1 MRLDSGAEDLRGR
14 NCTALVA
21 AAPPAT
27 LPSHFAAQTRATPE
41 GNPFWRDEKSRS
53 DGDMLW
59 SKRKPNP
66 TPPIPKTELGSA
78 GAAAQDSEAA
88 LSAIADLVRTYGH
101 HAFDT
106 DTSEATELARQCDA
120 WVTELLV
127 TFTRSDDGSPRRN
140 WAGLR
145 HFMRKARQS
154 EAAYVTRSLGNLRE
168 AIQTFAQCLTGAVQE
183 DRQLDESVEASLTNL
198 LTAVTANKDTQKVR
212 EEVVTV
218 VSRVREAMVKRRQR
232 EERQTALLAQRLRNL
247 RSELTEAKVAASVD
261 GLTKLSNR
269 QAFDT
274 HVQRLRDLGLLFSSP
289 PCLLMIDVDH
299 FKQVND
305 TYGHPGG
312 DVVLQEVANCLLR
325 TFLRKQDFVA
335 RFGGEEFAVLLVDT
349 SLASVFELA
358 ERTRSS
364 LQQRVITYGD
374 EEIRVTISIGIA
386 VLEPGQSTMAWLK
399 RADDALYE
407 AKASGRNCCRLI
419 DSAANVVSAR
429 GVCSEVK
436 SARVSG

>member
-1 MRLDSGAEDLRGR
+1 
-14 NCTALVA
+14 
-21 AAPPAT
+21 
-27 LPSHFAAQTRATPE
+27 
-41 GNPFWRDEKSRS
+41 
-53 DGDMLW
+53 MLW
-59 SKRKPNP
+59 SKRKPDPAPPNP
-66 TPPIPKTELGSA
+66 KAEPPPAGGS
-78 GAAAQDSEAA
+78 AQDSEAA
-88 LSAIADLVRTYGH
+88 LSAVADLVRTFGH

-106 DTSEATELARQCDA
+106 DTSDAAEFARQCDS

-145 HFMRKARQS
+145 HFIRKARQS

-183 DRQLDESVEASLTNL
+183 DRQLDESVEASLSNL
-198 LTAVTANKDTQKVR
+198 LTAVAANKDTQKVR
-212 EEVVTV
+212 EEVTTV

-247 RSELTEAKVAASVD
+247 RSELTEAKVAASMD

-269 QAFDT
+269 QAFDA
-274 HVQRLRDLGLLFSSP
+274 HVQRLRDLGLLFSAP

-312 DVVLQEVANCLLR
+312 DVVLQEVANCLVR

-349 SLASVFELA
+349 SLASAFELA
-358 ERTRSS
+358 ERTRTS
-364 LQQRVITYGD
+364 LQQRPITYGD
-374 EEIRVTISIGIA
+374 EEISVTISIGIA
-386 VLEPGQSTMAWLK
+386 DLAPVQSTKDWLK

-407 AKASGRNCCRLI
+407 AKASGRNCCRVIDAATNAVTSNHLRLGV
-419 DSAANVVSAR
+419 DSARAS
-429 GVCSEVK
+429 S
-436 SARVSG
+436 